1 MSNYPPS
8 RRTGT
13 YFQFPLCALSFG
25 QTENERLNIIV
36 SYSVVHAGSRLFQKL
51 SPEQQRQFVEQKE
64 RAKQFP
70 QGFDWNYIDQCA
82 ALYAADVMHFRFDN
96 FKAVW
101 DAYQQMEE
109 YIFHFENRY
118 GRDALVRIKADWAFA
133 ARDGRGLTYREFSV
147 LCAIYSAIG
156 DKELAIVNAL
166 FAMQMNRIR
175 PWH

>member
-1 MSNYPPS
+1 
-8 RRTGT
+8 
-13 YFQFPLCALSFG
+13 
-25 QTENERLNIIV
+25 
-36 SYSVVHAGSRLFQKL
+36 
-51 SPEQQRQFVEQKE
+51 
-64 RAKQFP
+64 
-70 QGFDWNYIDQCA
+70 
-82 ALYAADVMHFRFDN
+82 MHFRFDN